1 MEHSAITHVLV
12 YLAAA
17 VIAVPLFRRVGLG
30 AILGYLAA
38 GALIGPEG
46 LNFISHPE
54 TALHFAEFGVVMLL
68 FLIGLE
74 LNPEKLWSMRLQI
87 SLLGGGQLLL
97 SAVAIGLFIHFTLVP
112 DWKLATL
119 IGLTLSLS
127 STAFAVQLMDEQGI
141 MGSSLGRKGFSILLL
156 QDMAVIPILLLV
168 DFWTPFADA
177 ENSSQ
182 ALAWWVRPLAVVAV
196 LLFGR
201 FALNP
206 ALRLIA
212 QHGSR
217 EVLTAAALLIV
228 LGTAVFIQA
237 TGLSMGMGA
246 FLAGIILANSSF
258 RHQLEADIEPFK
270 GLLLGLFFIAVGMT
284 LDLSL
289 LLSQPLLILGFA
301 LALMLVKTLLIAG
314 IVHFRDCNWKEGLLL
329 GLMLSQ
335 GGEFAFV
342 VMVKS
347 VGLGL
352 VDQGLADYVVIVVGI
367 SMALT
372 SPVVA
377 LFKRLTTPATE
388 STANYDGETGD
399 EPEVV
404 VAGFGR
410 FGQIIGRILS
420 ANGIHF
426 AALDKDPTHVEFVKR
441 FGNKIFFGDAVRLD
455 LLQAAGIDHA
465 RVLVVAVDKIEDS
478 VAIVRTVR
486 EAYPRL
492 TIIARAHNRMHVYQ
506 LKAEGVEHVIREL
519 VESSLSAAR
528 DTLIA
533 LGFTE
538 GQAIG
543 KVDVFRKHDNALLD
557 KAVKHRDDTDEL
569 LKIANEGR
577 RELEQLFKQDEGL

>member
-1 MEHSAITHVLV
+1 MEHNPMIHVLV

-17 VIAVPLFRRVGLG
+17 VVAVPVFRRLGLG

-38 GALIGPEG
+38 GAVIGPDG

-54 TALHFAEFGVVMLL
+54 SALHFAEFGVVMLL

-87 SLLGGGQLLL
+87 TLLGGGQLLL
-97 SAVAIGLFIHFTLVP
+97 SAIVIGLFVYFALGL
-112 DWKLATL
+112 DWKLSVL
-119 IGLTLSLS
+119 IGLTLGLS

-141 MGSSLGRKGFSILLL
+141 MGSPLGRKGFSILLL

-168 DFWTPFADA
+168 DFWAPLAAVDHSA
-177 ENSSQ
+177 EE
-182 ALAWWVRPLAVVAV
+182 LAWWIGPFAVVAV

-206 ALRLIA
+206 ALLLIA
-212 QHGSR
+212 RNGSR

-289 LLSQPLLILGFA
+289 LLSQPLLIFGMA
-301 LALMLVKTLLIAG
+301 LLLMLVKTVLIAG
-314 IVHFRDCNWKEGLLL
+314 IVHFRDCNWREGLLL

-342 VMVKS
+342 VMTKS
-347 VGLGL
+347 VGLAL
-352 VDQGLADYVVIVVGI
+352 VDQSVADYVVIVVGI

-372 SPVVA
+372 SPLVA
-377 LFKRLTTPATE
+377 VFKRATTPVAE
-388 STANYDGETGD
+388 NNAKYDGDTGD

-441 FGNKIFFGDAVRLD
+441 FGNKIFFGDATRLD

-478 VAIVRTVR
+478 LAIVSAVR
-486 EAYPRL
+486 EAYPQLRV
-492 TIIARAHNRMHVYQ
+492 IARAHNRMHVYQ
-506 LKAEGVEHVIREL
+506 LKAQGVEHVIREL
-519 VESSLSAAR
+519 VESSLSAAK
-528 DTLIA
+528 DTLVA

-543 KVDVFRKHDNALLD
+543 KVDVFRKHDNGLLE
-557 KAVKHRDDTDEL
+557 KAVTHRDDTDEL
-569 LKIANEGR
+569 LKIANQGR
-577 RELEQLFKQDEGL
+577 KELEQLFKQDEGL

>member
-1 MEHSAITHVLV
+1 MEHNPMIHVLV

-17 VIAVPLFRRVGLG
+17 VVAVPLFRRLGLG

-38 GALIGPEG
+38 GALIGPDG

-54 TALHFAEFGVVMLL
+54 SALHFAEFGVVMLL

-87 SLLGGGQLLL
+87 TLLGGGQLLL
-97 SAVAIGLFIHFTLVP
+97 SAIAIGLFVYFVLGL
-112 DWKLATL
+112 DWKLSVL
-119 IGLTLSLS
+119 IGLTVGLS

-141 MGSSLGRKGFSILLL
+141 MGSPLGRKGFSILLL

-168 DFWTPFADA
+168 DFWAPLAAADHSA
-177 ENSSQ
+177 EE
-182 ALAWWVRPLAVVAV
+182 LAWWVRPFAIIAV

-206 ALRLIA
+206 ALLLIA
-212 QHGSR
+212 RHGSR

-289 LLSQPLLILGFA
+289 LLSQPVLIFGMALL
-301 LALMLVKTLLIAG
+301 LMLVKTLLIAG
-314 IVHFRDCNWKEGLLL
+314 IVHFRDCNWREGLLL

-342 VMVKS
+342 VMTKS
-347 VGLGL
+347 VGLAL
-352 VDQGLADYVVIVVGI
+352 LDQSVADYVVIIVGI

-372 SPVVA
+372 SPLVA
-377 LFKRLTTPATE
+377 VFKRVTTPVTE
-388 STANYDGETGD
+388 DNASYDGDTGD
-399 EPEVV
+399 KPEVV

-426 AALDKDPTHVEFVKR
+426 AALDKDPSHVEFVKR
-441 FGNKIFFGDAVRLD
+441 FGNKIFFGDATRLD
-455 LLQAAGIDHA
+455 LLQASGIDHA

-478 VAIVRTVR
+478 LAIVSAVR

-492 TIIARAHNRMHVYQ
+492 RIIARAHNRMHVYQ

-519 VESSLSAAR
+519 VESSLSAAK
-528 DTLIA
+528 DTLVA

-543 KVDVFRKHDNALLD
+543 KVDVFRKHDNALLE
-557 KAVKHRDDTDEL
+557 KAVTHRDDTDEL

-577 RELEQLFKQDEGL
+577 KELEQLFKQDEGL